1 MRLNLNFQ
9 VRDLDGK
16 PFTDEASNAGK
27 IFASALAQHTQGPIA
42 KTREWIDK
50 LWKKQEI
57 EIDETDRQLLL
68 SFLETTS
75 TINLLSKSQRDHPTV
90 PNRITGDK

>member
-42 KTREWIDK
+42 KTARWI
-50 LWKKQEI
+50 
-57 EIDETDRQLLL
+57 
-68 SFLETTS
+68 
-75 TINLLSKSQRDHPTV
+75 KSQIIEQFQIESQATNEILDIVVT
-90 PNRITGDK
+90 